1 MLLGQLVK
9 YPTKYSPD
17 ILCAMQRSETRIGLG
32 IDGDLPFHGEDS
44 WNGWELTWLD
54 TTGKPVIA
62 TVSIRVDAES
72 PGIVESKSLKL
83 YLGSLSTTRYGS
95 ASDVEQVIS
104 TDLENIVGA
113 PVEIDIFPGA
123 DPTFGAVSSL
133 PGTCVDDLP
142 FQNVRDQVDASLL
155 SATGKTVEDELHSHL
170 LRSLCPITNQPDIG
184 SVLLRYK
191 GPRINPSTFLNY
203 IVSFRQHHDFH
214 EACVERIFLDIK
226 RQCHPRQLTVHAFY
240 NRRGGMDINPFRSDC
255 ETDPQE
261 LRLWRQ

>member
-1 MLLGQLVK
+1 MLLGQLVE
-9 YPTKYSPD
+9 YPTEYSPD
-17 ILCAMQRSETRIGLG
+17 ILCAMSRSETRIALG
-32 IDGDLPFHGEDS
+32 IDGDLPFHGKDS

-54 TTGKPVIA
+54 ATGKPVIA
-62 TVSIRVDAES
+62 TVSIRVDAQS
-72 PGIVESKSLKL
+72 PRIVESKSLKL

-113 PVEIDIFPGA
+113 AVETHIFPGV
-123 DPTFGAVSSL
+123 DPAFGVILPL
-133 PGTCVDDLP
+133 PGTCVDDFPL
-142 FQNVRDQVDASLL
+142 QDLYDHVDASLL
-155 SATGKTVEDELHSHL
+155 SATGKTVEDELNSHL

-191 GPRINPSTFLNY
+191 GPRIDPSAFLNY

-214 EACVERIFLDIK
+214 EACVERMFIDIK
-226 RQCHPRQLTVHAFY
+226 EQCHPTQLTVYAFY
-240 NRRGGMDINPFRSDC
+240 NRRGGIEINPFRSNF
-255 ETDPQE
+255 ETDPQQ